1 MSTKIRLTRLGAMKR
16 PFYRLVVV
24 DSRKRRDGR
33 YIENLGTYNPIPAQA
48 ETTFKEDRIL
58 YWLGEGAELS
68 ETAENLVRGA
78 GILEKHRLL
87 ASGVSADQL
96 EEKLA
101 EWKAK
106 QPKASDAKLSRAEKK
121 AKKKTDARAAVE
133 AAAAAEKEAE
143 EKAKAEAEAAE
154 AKAKAEAE
162 AAAAAEAAAEEAPA
176 EEAPAEEAPAEDA
189 PAEEKTE

>member
-33 YIENLGTYNPIPAQA
+33 YTENRGTYNPLPAVA
-48 ETTFKEDRIL
+48 EVTFKEDRIL
-58 YWLGEGAELS
+58 YWLGEGAELTP
-68 ETAENLVRGA
+68 TAENLVRSA
-78 GILEKHRLL
+78 GIMEKHRLL
-87 ASGVSADQL
+87 ATGVTAEQL

-106 QPKASDAKLSRAEKK
+106 QPKAKEERLGRAEKK
-121 AKKKTDARAAVE
+121 AKKKTDAREADE
-133 AAAAAEKEAE
+133 AAAKAKKEAE
-143 EKAKAEAEAAE
+143 AAEAKADAEAAE

-162 AAAAAEAAAEEAPA
+162 AAEAATAAEEAPA
-176 EEAPAEEAPAEDA
+176 EEAPAEEAPAA
-189 PAEEKTE
+189 EKT

>member
-1 MSTKIRLTRLGAMKR
+1 MKR

-48 ETTFKEDRIL
+48 EMSFKEERIL
-58 YWLGEGAELS
+58 YWLGQGAELS

-87 ASGVSADQL
+87 ASGVPAEQL

-101 EWKAK
+101 AWKAG
-106 QPKASDAKLSRAEKK
+106 QPKAKDEKPGRAEKK
-121 AKKKTDARAAVE
+121 ANKKAEARAAVE
-133 AAAAAEKEAE
+133 AAAAAEREA
-143 EKAKAEAEAAE
+143 AEAAE
-154 AKAKAEAE
+154 K
-162 AAAAAEAAAEEAPA
+162 AAAAEKEAAEAAEKAAAAEKEAVP
-176 EEAPAEEAPAEDA
+176 EATAAED
-189 PAEEKTE
+189 KTE

>member
-33 YIENLGTYNPIPAQA
+33 YIENLGTYNPLPAVA
-48 ETTFKEDRIL
+48 EVTFKEDRIL
-58 YWLGEGAELS
+58 YWLGQGAELTD
-68 ETAENLVRGA
+68 TAENLVRSA
-78 GILEKHRLL
+78 GIMEKHRLL

-106 QPKASDAKLSRAEKK
+106 QPKAKDERLGRAEKK
-121 AKKKTDARAAVE
+121 AKKKTDAREAEE
-133 AAAAAEKEAE
+133 AAAKAKKDAEEAE
-143 EKAKAEAEAAE
+143 AKAKAEAEAAE
-154 AKAKAEAE
+154 AKAKADAE
-162 AAAAAEAAAEEAPA
+162 AAEAAAAEEAPA
-176 EEAPAEEAPAEDA
+176 EEAPAEEAPAA
-189 PAEEKTE
+189 EKTE